1 MLHLV
6 QAMLSINVAVLI
18 YKLQVWMQ
26 KIVVRHVALLLKI
39 KSAAKNNAIRHDVP
53 NHALQVNCNVFT
65 CVHYSDGLCEAD
77 SICVDSEN
85 QETKDKNQTLCETFR
100 KKRLWLPCIITIKKY
115 PCQLLTD
122 RDIAIIISFLLF
134 DVN

>member
-1 MLHLV
+1 METNGV
-6 QAMLSINVAVLI
+6 KTNAVGPGEMKVHTI
-18 YKLQVWMQ
+18 KLNNP
-26 KIVVRHVALLLKI
+26 
-39 KSAAKNNAIRHDVP
+39 AKNNAIRHDVP

-100 KKRLWLPCIITIKKY
+100 K
-115 PCQLLTD
+115 
-122 RDIAIIISFLLF
+122 RDCGCP
-134 DVN
+134 V

>member
-39 KSAAKNNAIRHDVP
+39 KVLQKIMQCPLLDPGPGKQVLARALANDLEAHRLAHPGEDGDLLGLAAFDPHGGLAAGDEARHAVKIHDQIVGSVA
-53 NHALQVNCNVFT
+53 HGDDAL
-65 CVHYSDGLCEAD
+65 
-77 SICVDSEN
+77 
-85 QETKDKNQTLCETFR
+85 
-100 KKRLWLPCIITIKKY
+100 
-115 PCQLLTD
+115 
-122 RDIAIIISFLLF
+122 
-134 DVN
+134 